1 MKKLLLLLL
10 CCVIPACSTTP
21 KVIYKAYLVQM
32 EPSWLT
38 PCPVAPP
45 PNPSM
50 YLRSTPAKR
59 EKLSAEAYV
68 EQTSNVDQCNS
79 QLEAIRKKYE
89 LMGVQTPLILTKPK
103 KP

>member
-1 MKKLLLLLL
+1 MKKLLLLAL
-10 CCVIPACSTTP
+10 CCLMVSCSTTP

-32 EPSWLT
+32 EPSWLV

-45 PNPSM
+45 PNPTV

-68 EQTSNVDQCNS
+68 EQTSNMDQCNS

-89 LMGVQTPLILTKPK
+89 MMGKETPLILVKPK

>member
-1 MKKLLLLLL
+1 MKKLLLIAL
-10 CCVIPACSTTP
+10 CCMIPACSMTP

-32 EPSWLT
+32 EPSWLI

-45 PNPSM
+45 PNPTV

-89 LMGVQTPLILTKPK
+89 MMGAETPLILVKPK